1 MSKPLATSLTP
12 AVGEHDHIQGPSSAA
27 VTLVEYGDYQCP
39 FCGDAHPIIQKLQ
52 THFGDQLRFVFR
64 NFPLARLHR
73 YAEGAAEA
81 AEAAGGQGK
90 FWEMHDHLFEHR
102 EALDAESLVR
112 AAGTLGLDT
121 VKFNRELAGRVYAE
135 RVRQDVQSGIDS
147 DVGGTPTTF
156 INGVRNDDD
165 DDFET
170 LKAKIEEA
178 ILLSKASKG
187 RRRS

>member
-1 MSKPLATSLTP
+1 MSKSLATSLTP
-12 AVGEHDHIQGPSSAA
+12 AVGERDHIQGPSSAA

-39 FCGDAHPIIQKLQ
+39 FCGDTYPIIKDLQK
-52 THFGDQLRFVFR
+52 HFGDQLRFVYR

-90 FWEMHDHLFEHR
+90 FWEMHDHLFEHQ
-102 EALDAESLVR
+102 EALDTDSLVD
-112 AAGTLGLDT
+112 AAGTLALDT
-121 VKFNRELAGRVYAE
+121 EKFNRELAGRVYAE
-135 RVRQDVQSGIDS
+135 RVRQDIQSGIDS
-147 DVGGTPTTF
+147 EVGGTPTMF

-170 LKAKIEEA
+170 LKTKIEEA
-178 ILLSKASKG
+178 ITLGKASKG
-187 RRRS
+187 KRRS